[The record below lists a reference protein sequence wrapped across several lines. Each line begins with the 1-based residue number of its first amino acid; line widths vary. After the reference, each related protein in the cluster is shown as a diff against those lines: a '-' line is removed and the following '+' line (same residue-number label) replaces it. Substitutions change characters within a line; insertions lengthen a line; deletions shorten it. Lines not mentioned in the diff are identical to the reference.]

1 MQDVLI
7 TFTILMALGSPL
19 LFWYLKR
26 RNLALLNGA
35 VVLFA
40 VGLFFL
46 QISGRESTS
55 QLELLWTISVIL
67 SLIGLVCSI
76 TLLALKK
83 WQLSVAKVLGS
94 LLVSLAILLV
104 IETFVPQLVTDWL
117 TAVMVTAVP
126 IYVFLL
132 TLLALKQFDRKTAL

>member
-1 MQDVLI
+1 MQDVVI
-7 TFTILMALGSPL
+7 TFTIFMALGSPL

-26 RNLALLNGA
+26 RSLALLNGA

-46 QISGRESTS
+46 QISEVESTS
-55 QLELLWTISVIL
+55 QLELLWRSSIVL
-67 SLIGLVCSI
+67 ALIGLFWSS

-83 WQLSVAKVLGS
+83 WKLSVAKVLGV
-94 LLVSLAILLV
+94 LLVSLAVLLM
-104 IETFVPQLVTDWL
+104 IEIVVPQLVTDWI

-126 IYVFLL
+126 IYVVLL

>member
-76 TLLALKK
+76 TLLALKQ

-104 IETFVPQLVTDWL
+104 IEIVVPELVADWL

>member
-1 MQDVLI
+1 MQDVVI
-7 TFTILMALGSPL
+7 TFTIFMALGSPL
-19 LFWYLKR
+19 LFWYLKKR
-26 RNLALLNGA
+26 SLALLNGA

-40 VGLFFL
+40 VGLFFV
-46 QISGRESTS
+46 QISGTESTS
-55 QLELLWTISVIL
+55 QLKLLWTISIIL

-94 LLVSLAILLV
+94 MLVSLAILLV
-104 IETFVPQLVTDWL
+104 IEIVVPELVADWL

>member
-1 MQDVLI
+1 MQDVVI
-7 TFTILMALGSPL
+7 TFTLFMALGSPL

-26 RNLALLNGA
+26 KSLALLNWA

-40 VGLFFL
+40 LGLFFL
-46 QISGRESTS
+46 QISGMESTS
-55 QLELLWTISVIL
+55 QLKLLWTISIIL

-94 LLVSLAILLV
+94 LIVSLAILLV
-104 IETFVPQLVTDWL
+104 IETFVPQLVSDWL

-126 IYVFLL
+126 IYVVLL
-132 TLLALKQFDRKTAL
+132 TILALKQFDRKAAL

>member
-7 TFTILMALGSPL
+7 TFTIFMALGSPL

-126 IYVFLL
+126 IYIVLL
-132 TLLALKQFDRKTAL
+132 TLLALKQFDRKAAL

>member
-1 MQDVLI
+1 MQDIVI
-7 TFTILMALGSPL
+7 TFTIFMALGSPL

-46 QISGRESTS
+46 QVSGTESTS

-67 SLIGLVCSI
+67 SLISLVCSI
-76 TLLALKK
+76 TLLALNK
-83 WQLSVAKVLGS
+83 WQLSLAKVLGS
-94 LLVSLAILLV
+94 LIVSLAILLV
-104 IETFVPQLVTDWL
+104 IEIVVPQLVTDWL

-126 IYVFLL
+126 IYVVLL
-132 TLLALKQFDRKTAL
+132 TLLALKQFDRKAAL